1 MVEPRINIR
10 GVVCDLDAVVR
21 HFDSAP
27 QARLEA
33 DLGLAPG
40 AIARLAFDPDILA
53 PAITGAVDDAIWR
66 ESIAAALSRTLDID
80 IARQAVT
87 SWSSSPGR
95 VDPDVLG
102 LLRRVRTATPV
113 VALTNATSRLLDDLD
128 ALGVRHDF
136 DAIVSSA
143 ATGTPKPE
151 AGAFQ
156 AAQIAVGELLGSPVA
171 AGDLLFIDD
180 DAGYVDAAA
189 QLGWNVVHFTDAS
202 SLARTLTECRLLD

>member
-1 MVEPRINIR
+1 MSERQVSIR
-10 GVVCDLDAVVR
+10 GVVCDLDGVVR
-21 HFDSAP
+21 HFNSASRT
-27 QARLEA
+27 RLEA
-33 DLGLAPG
+33 DIGLAPG
-40 AIARLAFDPDILA
+40 TIARLAFDPEILG
-53 PAITGAVDDAIWR
+53 PAITGAVADATWR
-66 ESIAAALSRTLDID
+66 ENIAAALSRRVDFD
-80 IARQAVT
+80 IARRAVA

-102 LLRRVRTATPV
+102 LVRRVRTTTPV

-128 ALGVRHDF
+128 ALGVRHEF

-143 ATGTPKPE
+143 VTGAPKPD

-171 AGDLLFIDD
+171 AANLLFIDD

-189 QLGWNVVHFTDAS
+189 QLGWNVVHFSDAS
-202 SLARTLTECRLLD
+202 SLARTLTEHGLL